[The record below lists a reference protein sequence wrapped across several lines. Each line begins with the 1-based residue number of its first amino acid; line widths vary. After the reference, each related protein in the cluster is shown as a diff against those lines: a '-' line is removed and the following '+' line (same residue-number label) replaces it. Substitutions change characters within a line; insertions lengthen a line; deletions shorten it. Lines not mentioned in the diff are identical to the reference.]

1 MGRTWT
7 NLEINI
13 ESNLVFVGLITY
25 NNHLILFTT
34 TDLFVLSND
43 GKDLTKY
50 KVDLLRPNG
59 EELYFNNGIV
69 SGEYLVLTSE
79 YGNWRAKLADLG
91 IEVKSLVES
100 EIESNYLYTYPPYP
114 NPAKSE
120 VKVLFYWDINL
131 PMTTDDISIY
141 DITGKKIDAAG
152 KLSLVKQES
161 HYGNLIWDC
170 SSVQPGI
177 YLINIKHGTEEK
189 AVKVVVE

>member
-1 MGRTWT
+1 MF
-7 NLEINI
+7 IAC
-13 ESNLVFVGLITY
+13 
-25 NNHLILFTT
+25 
-34 TDLFVLSND
+34 
-43 GKDLTKY
+43 GKDL
-50 KVDLLRPNG
+50 
-59 EELYFNNGIV
+59 YFYRGII
-69 SGEYLVLTSE
+69 SDEYLVLSSE
-79 YGNWRAKLADLG
+79 SGMWRTKLSDLG
-91 IEVKSLVES
+91 IEVKLSVES

-131 PMTTDDISIY
+131 AMTTDDISIY